1 MKFYLTLGLSAL
13 IHIVILTLLSH
24 SDETTIKVKPLPAK
38 AVIQAQLMFSPPAP
52 KLKQKPIAAPEPE
65 LKPKP
70 QQLKPEVIVETTKPA
85 AKPQA
90 QTTTKPQITATATS
104 NQPFNARASIS
115 SLVNENEQAFFDS
128 IASPQQQ
135 TSQFRSINSQNPN
148 AKDQSAIKAIFETAA
163 QIDPDTR
170 VVNYNGT
177 CVQIKRELDHN
188 GFSQFSWLGTTI
200 KCGKDDE
207 MNEQLKLSLSK
218 FLRPKK

>member
-13 IHIVILTLLSH
+13 IHLVILTLLSH
-24 SDETTIKVKPLPAK
+24 SDETTIKVKHLPAK
-38 AVIQAQLMFSPPAP
+38 AVIQAQLMFPPPVP
-52 KLKQKPIAAPEPE
+52 KLKPKPIAAPEPE

-70 QQLKPEVIVETTKPA
+70 QQLKPEVIVETAKPA
-85 AKPQA
+85 AEPQA
-90 QTTTKPQITATATS
+90 QTTTKPQTAATATN

-128 IASPQQQ
+128 IASPQQNS
-135 TSQFRSINSQNPN
+135 SQFRSINSQNPN
-148 AKDQSAIKAIFETAA
+148 TKDQSAIKAIFETAA

-218 FLRPKK
+218 FLRPQK